1 LFERSGD
8 AHTKGPYE
16 QDQTNTA
23 TIGRVRPHLRQVA
36 AALNIS
42 KTTVSESAMYARDAG
57 VDWSL
62 ASILG
67 DDKLQARLYPSLR
80 PRSTH
85 RR

>member
-1 LFERSGD
+1 
-8 AHTKGPYE
+8 
-16 QDQTNTA
+16 
-23 TIGRVRPHLRQVA
+23 VA

-67 DDKLQARLYPSLR
+67 DDNLQARLYPSLR